1 MKKILTFVVAVLL
14 SSSVVSVFAEDTT
27 AFVNLCKTAG
37 INTIKSAISNGA
49 DVNSTLQDGTTA
61 LMSACQNKTSSAVN
75 IVTTLLSS
83 GANINA
89 VNSLG
94 KTAFD
99 YAKTNTKYG
108 KQITALL
115 EKAKTTINS
124 AKNSTAAT
132 VASTL
137 VSSTT
142 VKSGLKSLFRSK

>member
-1 MKKILTFVVAVLL
+1 MKKFLTLLVAVLL
-14 SSSVVSVFAEDTT
+14 SSSVGLLFAVDTAT
-27 AFVNLCKTAG
+27 FVDLCKTAG
-37 INTIKSAISNGA
+37 ISKIKTAISNGA
-49 DVNSTLQDGTTA
+49 DINSTLQDGTTA
-61 LMSACQNKTSSAVN
+61 LMSACQNKTSSAVS

-99 YAKTNTKYG
+99 YAKANIKYG

-142 VKSGLKSLFRSK
+142 VKNGF

>member
-1 MKKILTFVVAVLL
+1 MKKIITFLLAVLL
-14 SSSVVSVFAEDTT
+14 SSSVVSVFAEDAT
-27 AFVNLCKTAG
+27 AFVDLCKTAG

-49 DVNSTLQDGTTA
+49 DVNATSQDGTTA
-61 LMSACQNKTSSAVN
+61 LMAACQNKTSSAIGV
-75 IVTTLLSS
+75 VTTLLSS
-83 GANINA
+83 GAKVDT
-89 VNSLG
+89 VNFLG

-115 EKAKTTINS
+115 EKAKSTINS

-142 VKSGLKSLFRSK
+142 VKKGFKSLFSSK

>member
-1 MKKILTFVVAVLL
+1 MKKFLTFVVAVLL

-61 LMSACQNKTSSAVN
+61 LMSACQNKTSSAVS

-83 GANINA
+83 GANVNT